1 MSEFDKGYLLG
12 MGEAMVSKKKEA
24 RAEEKENKEGTM
36 NPIRVAIVALIGIT
50 VGAVLVKFI
59 WKDIKDDPV
68 GNLIVPAATALLTN
82 LLLWWLEMQR

>member
-1 MSEFDKGYLLG
+1 
-12 MGEAMVSKKKEA
+12 
-24 RAEEKENKEGTM
+24 M

-59 WKDIKDDPV
+59 WKDIKDDLV

-82 LLLWWLEMQR
+82 LLLWWLEMRR

>member
-1 MSEFDKGYLLG
+1 
-12 MGEAMVSKKKEA
+12 
-24 RAEEKENKEGTM
+24 M

-82 LLLWWLEMQR
+82 LLLWMLEMLRQ

>member
-1 MSEFDKGYLLG
+1 
-12 MGEAMVSKKKEA
+12 
-24 RAEEKENKEGTM
+24 M

-68 GNLIVPAATALLTN
+68 GNLIVPAATVLLTN
-82 LLLWWLEMQR
+82 LLLWWLEMRR